1 MLVHIV
7 YDIMSVAEQAWI
19 HATDPPCCNL
29 NSQDSTDVRVS
40 FEAGIPSLEASTIA
54 IAAVNFA
61 EEPRVGVNLVIFL
74 PIYLTLHIMRNRKVE
89 LSVTDFGKT
98 LSLSSPEDQQ
108 RALISIKELVG
119 HSHCT
124 IAMNIY
130 GSKKQWKFC

>member
-7 YDIMSVAEQAWI
+7 YDIMSVADQAWI

-74 PIYLTLHIMRNRKVE
+74 PIYLTLHIMRNRTVE
-89 LSVTDFGKT
+89 LSVTDFGQA
-98 LSLSSPEDQQ
+98 LSLSSPEGQQ
-108 RALISIKELVG
+108 RALIFIKEQVG
-119 HSHCT
+119 HSHGT
-124 IAMNIY
+124 HN
-130 GSKKQWKFC
+130 SNEHLW